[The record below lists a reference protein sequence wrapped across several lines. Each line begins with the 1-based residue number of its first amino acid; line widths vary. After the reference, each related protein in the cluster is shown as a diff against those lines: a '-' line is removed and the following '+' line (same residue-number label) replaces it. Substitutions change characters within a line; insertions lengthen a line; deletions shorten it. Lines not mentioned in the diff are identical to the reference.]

1 MRKKGFYKE
10 TTYQLILIFITLVF
24 LGILVGS
31 IFSGINLQNAICK
44 AIPWLCGE
52 RQDMDYEIS
61 LKSTQNAIC
70 AVGSAWEEK
79 KWDGGLECNWGEP
92 ETGEPFSGGGGAG
105 GGGSRGTA
113 GIVGGVTGNVPAQ
126 MVDTGSVSSGEEELE
141 ISDARKLP
149 SSVNCGKNDIG
160 EYICTVYN
168 FMLPQETTDWEEW
181 IAFWGDPH
189 YLVYWSA
196 FPEEE
201 DTWNFEVKIWHHI
214 IVGLIALVPPGKG
227 AALGF
232 KTILT
237 IFKGPGKNLL
247 AKEAAELAVR
257 EGSETAIKNA
267 AFSAFARRKIS
278 AETKDLIVDKALAA
292 KATVEAGK
300 EITEQE
306 AELLI
311 KKGFSKLPKKE
322 LKMFLEELGE
332 KRGTAWALKEL
343 MKRDLMKMLSSRIE
357 KVTTKKGLWS
367 KVKAAGLQTVILGGK
382 VAGEEAA
389 LYALADS
396 MMEKYDPIG
405 NAIAI
410 KNPGNESEDLQEFKL
425 PNDMEGKPVMMSWRA
440 DSYEL
445 KHAHFASPCYIEEFQ
460 VSKVKEIKCDQYIH
474 NRTGKETTCNNKK
487 AEISGHDAPLI
498 CGRLEDNI
506 GAVEDAWSGMY
517 QKIKGFIEMNDKE
530 LFEIENSKDKEWE
543 LTKINIP
550 WFLADDKSLKYA
562 LTDIEFTPSPFHAT
576 YPARTVITKH
586 PKIDDRLDF
595 VDRRNVLYKNEYTAK
610 IIEGSKEIGF
620 VSVDMNIEGIE
631 DYPIMEK
638 GKEYLLHMVNVEG
651 DDVVLD
657 VYDISECTNIMDL
670 SPYDYEQFSCEEV
683 KTLKPDLTM
692 DPVFPTVEEEKA
704 DQIGRIKSSIEYLIY
719 NGGEYTLKITDV
731 ADNIKV
737 GHIDNAKAIRTFG
750 NIIANIKCDAKV
762 SQPLEGLQQGRLQEE
777 CKIDS
782 PELNKYFKSKI
793 MFERHIIFKLNE
805 GDTIY
810 DITYPSIYFEP
821 EDGVFVSFNDMDENE
836 IWEEITLSV
845 KTSFLDK
852 INPLKW
858 FSRNE
863 DTKDS
868 FVMSLSGIKD
878 GDYEKIFMTNCKV
891 DGVVISFEENSVIKN
906 MIDVD
911 GSNYCVRE
919 LTSTSRIVRK
929 IGVWVGTALGIAAMF
944 AGDGLTAPL
953 LFGGAIGV
961 AGGPLQAEYVKKWP

>member
-24 LGILVGS
+24 LGMLVGS

-52 RQDMDYEIS
+52 RQDVDYEIS

-70 AVGSAWEEK
+70 AIGSAWEGK
-79 KWDGGLECNWGEP
+79 KWEGGLDCNWGEP
-92 ETGEPFSGGGGAG
+92 ETGEPFSGEGGAG
-105 GGGSRGTA
+105 GGGSSGTA
-113 GIVGGVTGNVPAQ
+113 GITAFAASN
-126 MVDTGSVSSGEEELE
+126 GEEELD

-149 SSVNCGKNDIG
+149 SSVDCGKNDIG
-160 EYICTVYN
+160 EYVCTVYN
-168 FMLPQETTDWEEW
+168 FIMPQEATDWEEW

-232 KTILT
+232 KTIST

-247 AKEAAELAVR
+247 GKEAAELAVR

-292 KATVEAGK
+292 KAIVESGK

-311 KKGFSKLPKKE
+311 KEGFSKLPKKE

-357 KVTTKKGLWS
+357 KVTTKKGVWS
-367 KVKAAGLQTVILGGK
+367 KIKAAGLQTVILGGK
-382 VAGEEAA
+382 VATEEAA

-396 MMEKYDPIG
+396 MMEKYDPVG

-410 KNPGNESEDLQEFKL
+410 KNPGNENEDLEEFKL
-425 PNDMEGKPVMMSWRA
+425 PKDMEGKPVMMSWRA

-506 GAVEDAWSGMY
+506 GAVEDTWSGMY
-517 QKIKGFIEMNDKE
+517 QKIKDFLEMNNKE

-550 WFLADDKSLKYA
+550 WFLTDDKSPKYA
-562 LTDIEFTPSPFHAT
+562 ITDMVFEPREFTAVYFGEIT
-576 YPARTVITKH
+576 TKH

-595 VDRRNVLYKNEYTAK
+595 VNRRNARYDNVYKAK
-610 IIEGSKEIGF
+610 IIEGSNNIGLTSINLERKEK
-620 VSVDMNIEGIE
+620 N
-631 DYPIMEK
+631 IMERE
-638 GKEYLLHMVNVEG
+638 KEYLLHMVNIGG

-657 VYDISECTNIMDL
+657 VYDVSECTNIMDL

-692 DPVFPTVEEEKA
+692 NPVFPTVEEEKA
-704 DQIGRIKSSIEYLIY
+704 DQIGRIKSSIEYLIH
-719 NGGEYTLKITDV
+719 NGGEYTLKINNV
-731 ADNIKV
+731 ADDIVV
-737 GHIDNAKAIRTFG
+737 GDIDNAKGIRTFG
-750 NIIANIKCDAKV
+750 NIIVDIKCDAKI

-782 PELNKYFKSKI
+782 PELNKYFNSTI

-821 EDGVFVSFNDMDENE
+821 EDDVFVSFNDMDENE
-836 IWEEITLSV
+836 IWEEITLYV
-845 KTSFLDK
+845 KTSFWDK
-852 INPLKW
+852 INPLNW
-858 FSRNE
+858 FTE
-863 DTKDS
+863 KKDTKDN
-868 FVMSLSGIKD
+868 FVMSLSGIKN

-929 IGVWVGTALGIAAMF
+929 IGIWVGTALGIAAMF

>member
-31 IFSGINLQNAICK
+31 IFSGLNLQNALCK

-52 RQDMDYEIS
+52 RQDVNYEIS

-70 AVGSAWEEK
+70 GVGSAFLK
-79 KWDGGLECNWGEP
+79 RQWDGGLDCNWGEP
-92 ETGEPFSGGGGAG
+92 ETGEPFAEGGGAG
-105 GGGSRGTA
+105 GGGSSGTA
-113 GIVGGVTGNVPAQ
+113 DITAFAAS
-126 MVDTGSVSSGEEELE
+126 DEEEIDITE
-141 ISDARKLP
+141 ARKLP

-160 EYICTVYN
+160 EYVCTVYN
-168 FMLPQETTDWEEW
+168 FIMPQEATDWEEW

-214 IVGLIALVPPGKG
+214 VVGLIALVPPGKG

-232 KTILT
+232 KTIST

-247 AKEAAELAVR
+247 TKEAAELAVR

-278 AETKDLIVDKALAA
+278 AETKELIVDSALAA
-292 KATVEAGK
+292 KAALEAGE
-300 EITEQE
+300 EITKEE

-343 MKRDLMKMLSSRIE
+343 MKRDLMKMLFSRIE

-396 MMEKYDPIG
+396 MMEKYDPVG

-410 KNPGNESEDLQEFKL
+410 KNPGNESEDLEEFRL
-425 PNDMEGKPVMMSWRA
+425 PESMEGKPVMMSWRA

-445 KHAHFASPCYIEEFQ
+445 KHAHFASPCYIKEFQ
-460 VSKVKEIKCDQYIH
+460 VKKVDEIKCDQYIH

-543 LTKINIP
+543 LMKINIP
-550 WFLADDKSLKYA
+550 WFLTGDKSPKYA
-562 LTDIEFTPSPFHAT
+562 ITDIEFIPSSFHAI
-576 YPARTVITKH
+576 YPARTVTTKH
-586 PKIDDRLDF
+586 PKIDDKLDF
-595 VDRRNVLYKNEYTAK
+595 LDRRNVLYKNEYKAK
-610 IIEGSKEIGF
+610 IIEGSNNIGLT
-620 VSVDMNIEGIE
+620 SINLGDKDE
-631 DYPIMEK
+631 YLMERE
-638 GKEYLLHMVNVEG
+638 KEYLLHMINIGE

-657 VYDISECTNIMDL
+657 VYDISECTNLIDL

-692 DPVFPTVEEEKA
+692 NPVFPTVEEEKA
-704 DQIGRIKSSIEYLIY
+704 EQIGRIKSTIEYLMY

-731 ADNIKV
+731 ADDIVV
-737 GHIDNAKAIRTFG
+737 GDIDNAKAIRTFG
-750 NIIANIKCDAKV
+750 NIIVDIRCDAKV
-762 SQPLEGLQQGRLQEE
+762 SQPIKGLEQGRLQEE

-793 MFERHIIFKLNE
+793 MFERHIMFKLNE

-929 IGVWVGTALGIAAMF
+929 IGIWVGTALGVAAMF